1 MEEPARQNDLCN
13 FRDCCRRRVLPAHGL
28 HAMTPRPFQLIR
40 IDCDALGTVLDFPE
54 DAPGSP
60 KIIFA
65 LRLAERSP
73 IFARSDSLIVAIDS
87 TSRID

>member
-60 KIIFA
+60 KIKCHFCAAPRGTLADLRA
-65 LRLAERSP
+65 L
-73 IFARSDSLIVAIDS
+73 
-87 TSRID
+87 